1 MNLEAIP
8 SQAVYLA
15 KKGRL
20 TQSLGRPLAS
30 SSVAPVITALQKD
43 KTTKPQ
49 RVQRVQTEQR
59 RHLEL
64 PMLPNASRN
73 HRYLATRV
81 LAGTGNQTA
90 YARSVLLEH
99 SVTMQETVECVLQ
112 APSKTKTVD
121 PTALQTVLR
130 THRVSFCRVA

>member
-8 SQAVYLA
+8 LQAVYLA
-15 KKGRL
+15 RKGRS
-20 TQSLGRPLAS
+20 TPSLGRHLAS
-30 SSVAPVITALQKD
+30 TSVAPVIMALQKD

-49 RVQRVQTEQR
+49 RVRRVQTEQR

-64 PMLPNASRN
+64 PNASRV
-73 HRYLATRV
+73 HRRLAMRV
-81 LAGTGNQTA
+81 VAGTGNLTA

-112 APSKTKTVD
+112 VPSKTKTVN
-121 PTALQTVLR
+121 PTALQAALQ
-130 THRVSFCRVA
+130 THRVRFCRVA